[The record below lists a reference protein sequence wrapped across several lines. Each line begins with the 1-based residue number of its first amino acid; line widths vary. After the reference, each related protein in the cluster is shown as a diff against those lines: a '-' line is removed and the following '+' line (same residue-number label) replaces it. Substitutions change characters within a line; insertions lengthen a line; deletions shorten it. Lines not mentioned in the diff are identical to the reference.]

1 MNKYEFMLE
10 GGVKVE
16 FETPLGVEALAGELM
31 AQPAD
36 GYVCDDDV
44 VIPVRRVIA
53 AGRVK
58 EGRSM
63 WFAEEDGKVTR

>member
-36 GYVCDDDV
+36 GYVCDDKTIV
-44 VIPVRRVIA
+44 PVRRVIA
-53 AGRVK
+53 VTLL
-58 EGRSM
+58 SDN
-63 WFAEEDGKVTR
+63 DGGTDKG